1 MAATEGMIKKAD
13 LAKAREIDYVWK
25 FADDIK
31 GLMLLL
37 GTTRPIRVK
46 SGTVL
51 TAYKTTGELID
62 GSQVAEGATIPL
74 SNFKTE
80 VAFTKTAGL
89 KKYRKA
95 ASAEAILK
103 GGFDQ
108 AVRDTDKKALSE
120 AHKAIKADLLTA
132 LVPGS
137 GATSAGGIGL
147 QKTLSNASAKLAIK
161 FEDTDYEPVHFV
173 NPEDLGDYLG
183 NAQISLQ
190 SKYGLKYLEDFLGLG
205 MVVVMSGISKGTTVS
220 TAKENIQSYFV
231 DVNEDNG
238 LGEAFEF
245 TTDSTGLVGV
255 HSVADYSNL
264 SYATTMV
271 DGVDFFPERVD
282 GIVLGTISNPL

>member
-13 LAKAREIDYVWK
+13 LAKAREVDYVWK
-25 FADDIK
+25 FSDDIR
-31 GLMLLL
+31 GLLLLL
-37 GTTRPIRVK
+37 GITRPIKVK

-51 TAYKTTGELID
+51 KAYKTTGELLD
-62 GSQVAEGATIPL
+62 GTQVAEGATIPL

-80 VAFTKTAGL
+80 VAFTKEAGI

-108 AVRDTDKKALSE
+108 AVIDTDKKALSE
-120 AHKAIKADLLTA
+120 AHKDIKSDLVASLT
-132 LVPGS
+132 PGS
-137 GATSAGGIGL
+137 GTTSAGGIGL
-147 QKTLSNASAKLAIK
+147 QKTLANAAAKLAIK

-183 NAQISLQ
+183 TAQISLQ

-205 MVVVMSGISKGTTVS
+205 MVIVMSGISKGTTVS
-220 TAKENIQSYFV
+220 TAKENIQAYFV

-238 LGEAFEF
+238 LGEAFDF
-245 TTDSTGLVGV
+245 TTDQTGLVGV
-255 HSVADYSNL
+255 HSVADYSNM
-264 SYATTMV
+264 SYATTMI

-282 GIVLGTISNPL
+282 GLVVGTISNPL

>member
-25 FADDIK
+25 FVDDIR

-37 GTTRPIRVK
+37 GTTRPIKVK

-51 TAYKTTGELID
+51 TAYKTTGELLD
-62 GSQVAEGATIPL
+62 GTQVAEGATIPL

-80 VAFTKTAGL
+80 VAFTKTAGIA
-89 KKYRKA
+89 KYRKA
-95 ASAEAILK
+95 SSAEAILK

-108 AVRDTDKKALSE
+108 AVIDTNKKALSE
-120 AHKAIKADLLTA
+120 AHKAIKSGLVSSLTP
-132 LVPGS
+132 VS
-137 GATSAGGIGL
+137 GTTSAGGIGL
-147 QKTLSNASAKLAIK
+147 QKTLANAAAKLAIK

-205 MVVVMSGISKGTTVS
+205 MVIVMSSISKGTTVS
-220 TAKENIQSYFV
+220 TAKENIQAYFV

-238 LGEAFEF
+238 LGEAFSF
-245 TTDSTGLVGV
+245 TTDETGLVGV
-255 HSVADYSNL
+255 HSDANYTNM
-264 SYATTMV
+264 SYETVMI
-271 DGVDFFPERVD
+271 DGIEFFPERVD
-282 GIVLGTISNPL
+282 GIVIGTISNP